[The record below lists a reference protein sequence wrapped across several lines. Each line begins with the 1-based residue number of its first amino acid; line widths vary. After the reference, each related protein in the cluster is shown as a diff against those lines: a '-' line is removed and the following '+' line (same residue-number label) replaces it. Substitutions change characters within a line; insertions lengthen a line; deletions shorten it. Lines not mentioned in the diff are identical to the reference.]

1 MQISYL
7 SETLYL
13 WHFHVKR
20 KKKGSSDNNQNSWKE
35 VLIIMKKL
43 FLSVMFFVLIV
54 MPIHAFAGIAP
65 SPFYF
70 SDAPEFEN
78 AILRV
83 LFAPQPEPP
92 KVWDGIIGIDTSD
105 PTAPVFT
112 APNDAAG
119 YFQLTFE
126 IENAT
131 VPLIFEPMV
140 NDAEDQ
146 IALSIYKQPIGG
158 INQLVYT
165 GVFTFESEN
174 IGLALNGNVMFA
186 PQPEPPDDPFLLA
199 TISLPEG
206 SAPVSMTMRLMD
218 VAGLPANLTPVPEPA
233 TLLLLG
239 LGLMG
244 LAGVRRL
251 KKKVTQSKTNLL

>member
-1 MQISYL
+1 M
-7 SETLYL
+7 
-13 WHFHVKR
+13 
-20 KKKGSSDNNQNSWKE
+20 
-35 VLIIMKKL
+35 IMKKL
-43 FLSVMFFVLIV
+43 FLTTILFFLVAL
-54 MPIHAFAGIAP
+54 PLNTFAGIAP

-92 KVWDGIIGIDTSD
+92 KVWEGIISIDTSD

-112 APNDAAG
+112 VPNDASG
-119 YFQLTFE
+119 YFQLTFG

-158 INQLVYT
+158 IKQLVYT

-218 VAGLPANLTPVPEPA
+218 VAGLPANLTSVPEPA
-233 TLLLLG
+233 TMLLLG
-239 LGLMG
+239 LGLLG
-244 LAGVRRL
+244 LVGVRRKI
-251 KKKVTQSKTNLL
+251 KK